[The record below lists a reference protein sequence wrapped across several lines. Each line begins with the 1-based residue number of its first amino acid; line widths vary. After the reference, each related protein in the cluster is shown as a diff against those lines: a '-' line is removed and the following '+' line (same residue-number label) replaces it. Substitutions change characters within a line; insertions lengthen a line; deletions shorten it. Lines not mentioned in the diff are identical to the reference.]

1 LIHLL
6 KFLRF
11 IKIETQTKFR
21 AMKKIIPFFLAFVLT
36 LTASTALNAQSM
48 NTNSQTDR
56 EASFGIRG
64 GLTFYSVETEVSSGL
79 FGNISETSGTKL
91 GFAVGVFAEFPLT
104 NIFSFQP
111 ELMFVQKGGSDDGD
125 FFDDDDFFNDD
136 LNDDGGKLT
145 LNYLDVPLLGRANI
159 PLEADFTPY
168 VVAGPS
174 IGYLLSASIGDF
186 DDDDIDDL
194 FKSFNFGFIIGA
206 GVEFGNL
213 IVDLRYDIG
222 LSNILDDSFLED
234 EFNGNDD
241 FFDDFFSGFD
251 FSQKT
256 SGITLS
262 VGLRF

>member
-1 LIHLL
+1 
-6 KFLRF
+6 
-11 IKIETQTKFR
+11 
-21 AMKKIIPFFLAFVLT
+21 MKKIIPPLLLAVVLT
-36 LTASTALNAQSM
+36 LTTSAALFAQSM
-48 NTNSQTDR
+48 NANTQTDR

-64 GLTFYSVETEVSSGL
+64 GLTFYSVETEVSGGF

-91 GFAVGVFAEFPLT
+91 GFAAGVYAEFPLT

-111 ELMFVQKGGSDDGD
+111 ELMFVQKGGSEDGD

-136 LNDDGGKLT
+136 INGGTQKLT

-159 PLEADFTPY
+159 PLQADFTPY
-168 VVAGPS
+168 VVVGPS
-174 IGYLLSASIGDF
+174 IGYLLSASINDV
-186 DDDDIDDL
+186 DDDDIDEL
-194 FKSFNFGFIIGA
+194 FKSLNFGFIIGA

-213 IVDLRYDIG
+213 VVDLRYDIG
-222 LSNILDDSFLED
+222 LSNILDDSFLQD
-234 EFNGNDD
+234 EFNGDNDFGD
-241 FFDDFFSGFD
+241 IFDDFFAGID